1 MRILLALCV
10 QGVVKVL
17 DIGAK
22 EVDVVAPLLK
32 DLPDIIVGTPG
43 DLQIGNHF
51 NLRSTLMY
59 VYSYF
64 QDEMKLKC

>member
-1 MRILLALCV
+1 MRILVALCV

-43 DLQIGNHF
+43 DL
-51 NLRSTLMY
+51 
-59 VYSYF
+59 
-64 QDEMKLKC
+64 